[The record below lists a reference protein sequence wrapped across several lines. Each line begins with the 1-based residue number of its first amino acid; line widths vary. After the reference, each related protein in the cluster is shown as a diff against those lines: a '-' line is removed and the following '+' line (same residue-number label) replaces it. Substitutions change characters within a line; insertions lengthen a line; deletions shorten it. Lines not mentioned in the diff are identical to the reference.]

1 MGFGAFDSFVRCD
14 NDRWMADD
22 SSRPHGVGE
31 RVLWAGATGAIAF
44 VVLTASGF
52 ELSPSLLYGLV
63 AASALAGGLFG
74 PWVMELL
81 SAL

>member
-1 MGFGAFDSFVRCD
+1 M
-14 NDRWMADD
+14 
-22 SSRPHGVGE
+22 GE
-31 RVLWAGATGAIAF
+31 RMLWAGATGAIAF

-63 AASALAGGLFG
+63 AASAVAGGVFG

-81 SAL
+81 SAF